1 MSHRFEVS
9 PAEAA
14 DWLARPGAP
23 VVLDVR
29 TPAEFAH
36 GRIAGAVN
44 VPVDLVEQHPDAI
57 AGAIDRDVLLV
68 CRADPRARRAA
79 TAMAGVLGGRGHVLT
94 GGMTAWNQQGLPVE
108 QGHGAPWAME
118 RQVRTAAGTIVL
130 ASILG
135 STRVGGLKWL
145 AAGVGT
151 GLVYSGLSDTCG
163 MAALLSK
170 APWNHRLDSPTVVS
184 AVTEIK
190 EA

>member
-44 VPVDLVEQHPDAI
+44 VPVDLVEQDPDAI

-94 GGMTAWNQQGLPVE
+94 GGMTAWQHQGRPVE

-118 RQVRTAAGTIVL
+118 RQVRTAAGSIVL
-130 ASILG
+130 AGILA
-135 STRVGGLKWL
+135 SVRVPAAKWV
-145 AAGVGT
+145 AAGIGT

-163 MAALLSK
+163 MAAVLSK
-170 APWNHRLDSPTVVS
+170 APWNRRLESPTVAS
-184 AVTEIK
+184 AV
-190 EA
+190 AGLRGA